1 MAAGSQLG
9 HGNLKPTG
17 GYIGD
22 PARAQNPVSL
32 QVSPRQNDDEAD
44 QRLVEQQKARLA
56 ACWPSWRL
64 RTVKPE
70 VRRRV
75 VRRL

>member
-1 MAAGSQLG
+1 MAAGSRLG
-9 HGNLKPTG
+9 HGNLKPSS

-44 QRLVEQQKARLA
+44 QRLVEQQKARV
-56 ACWPSWRL
+56 ACAGGLGGCARSNPRFVGGS
-64 RTVKPE
+64 
-70 VRRRV
+70 
-75 VRRL
+75 